1 MRCIN
6 VVTKSRLEQRYKR
19 IDFVRIW
26 LRENSFRVFTR
37 AAELHSLAL
46 KSDSNENQMLNLWI
60 ALESIIPASHDSNIS
75 NIEHIVQSTMPFLN
89 LGYYQRLVAR
99 LTSDLF
105 NWNRNQTK
113 KILKDIEGDNQVIK
127 VAKLLS
133 LEDYSDK
140 RQELKDS
147 FKDFHLLYDRF
158 EYLEFIYA
166 DPQNMLKGLKPYY
179 QSGLAN

>member
-1 MRCIN
+1 
-6 VVTKSRLEQRYKR
+6 
-19 IDFVRIW
+19 
-26 LRENSFRVFTR
+26 
-37 AAELHSLAL
+37 
-46 KSDSNENQMLNLWI
+46 MLNLWI

-113 KILKDIEGDNQVIK
+113 KVLKDIEGDNQVIK

-166 DPQNMLKGLKPYY
+166 D
-179 QSGLAN
+179 